1 MEKESG
7 YTWKLGMFVTIGLL
21 LFIMAVYFI
30 GKQQNLFGSTFH
42 ISSQFKTVSGLEV
55 GNNVRFSGI
64 NVGTVEQIQLKNDS
78 TVRVVLVM
86 KEEVRKFIKT
96 DATASIGSDGLMGD
110 KVLTISPGAKS
121 QKEIED
127 NGQIASVDGI
137 EMHDIMKSVKKSVDN
152 IGVISDEIAIFSHS
166 MNNGNGALARLVK
179 DDKMANSVSNTL
191 SNLETGT
198 KGFSENMEAAKSNFL
213 FRGYFKKKEK
223 EKKRNKKKEKRNK
236 RKRKKS
242 KKKLKKRKKKKLP
255 KKRSKKRKKKS
266 KNRKTLKRQKL
277 KIKFQIFKLQIP
289 ILILCLPE
297 RSRRIACLIYSLRS

>member
-1 MEKESG
+1 MEKQSG
-7 YTWKLGMFVTIGLL
+7 YTWKLGMFVTIGLV
-21 LFIMAVYFI
+21 LFVMAVYFI
-30 GKQQNLFGSTFH
+30 GKQKNLFGSTFH
-42 ISSQFKTVSGLEV
+42 ITSQFKTVSGLEV

-78 TVRVVLVM
+78 TVRVILVM
-86 KEEVRKFIKT
+86 KEDVRKFIKT

-110 KVLTISPGAKS
+110 KVLTISPGQKS
-121 QKEIED
+121 TKIIED
-127 NGQIASVDGI
+127 NGTIASVDGI

-198 KGFSENMEAAKSNFL
+198 KGFSDNMEAAKSNFL

-223 EKKRNKKKEKRNK
+223 EKAKKVEERKEKQEEKKEKQEEEK
-236 RKRKKS
+236 EKAAKEKAEKAEKEQKEKEEKQKQEEAKKAEAE
-242 KKKLKKRKKKKLP
+242 KKK
-255 KKRSKKRKKKS
+255 
-266 KNRKTLKRQKL
+266 
-277 KIKFQIFKLQIP
+277 
-289 ILILCLPE
+289 
-297 RSRRIACLIYSLRS
+297 